1 MLAIWQ
7 KAVEQCD
14 KGRDFAL
21 ATIISTNGACP
32 RHVGSRLLVLRDGTL
47 VGTIGGGSFED
58 QVRDVA
64 LRAITTGQ
72 SHRAMF
78 SFCGDVEAGPGE
90 MICGGE
96 ADVFIEYV
104 ASGDPVHEK
113 IIRRLLEITRNKAS
127 AYLISEVPLSIGE
140 RTPYSLNRA
149 LIDSMGSRIGGFPGC
164 IQLIEAL
171 RGRDLLKSAQL
182 TELGGWEYPVFLEW
196 IKPAGTVYIFG
207 AGHVGLC
214 VARLAAY
221 VDFKVVVI
229 DDRSEFASPQKLPD
243 ADEIVVLDS
252 FEEAVDDLPVD
263 EDSYL
268 VIVTRGHAHDGTVL
282 AQALRTPAR
291 YIGMIGSRRKTAIVF
306 QAMLKGGFSEADL
319 QRVHAPIGLNI
330 GGETP
335 REIAVSIIAEMIQVR
350 SGIGHARV
358 RRSLPDESLAAVD
371 FA

>member
-14 KGRDFAL
+14 RSRNFAL
-21 ATIISTNGACP
+21 ATIVSTKGACP
-32 RHVGSRLLVLRDGTL
+32 RHVGSRLLILRDGAL

-64 LRAITTGQ
+64 LRAIDTGQ
-72 SHRAMF
+72 SHRAIF
-78 SFCGDVEAGPGE
+78 SFCGGGEGELGE

-96 ADVFIEYV
+96 ADVFVEYI
-104 ASGDPVHEK
+104 ASGDPIHQK
-113 IIRRLLEITRNKAS
+113 IVRRLLEITKNKAS

-140 RTPYSLNRA
+140 WSPHSVNHA

-196 IKPAGTVYIFG
+196 IKPAGTAYICG

-221 VDFKVVVI
+221 VDFKVI
-229 DDRSEFASPQKLPD
+229 MLDDRSEFASPQKLPE
-243 ADEIVVLDS
+243 ADKIIVLDS
-252 FEEAVDDLPVD
+252 FKKAFANRSVG

-268 VIVTRGHAHDGTVL
+268 VIVTRGHVHDGTVL
-282 AQALRTPAR
+282 KQALCTSAK
-291 YIGMIGSRRKTAIVF
+291 YIGMIGSRRKIAIIF
-306 QAMLKGGFSEADL
+306 QAMLKEGFTEKDL

-335 REIAVSIIAEMIQVR
+335 QEIAVSIIAEMIQVR
-350 SGIGHARV
+350 SGRYVAQARDLYRIGA
-358 RRSLPDESLAAVD
+358 
-371 FA
+371 